1 MEGIDAQM
9 LRDKGLMTNSHVSE
23 LFMVEERRGSAKPQ
37 SRDTGFPMRGSKES
51 FLEVVFNGLDG

>member
-37 SRDTGFPMRGSKES
+37 SRDTGFPMRGSKEKLPRGG
-51 FLEVVFNGLDG
+51 F